1 MGLFEKKYC
10 DICGEKIG
18 LLGNRK
24 LEDGNMCSKCAG
36 KLSPFFTGR
45 KKSTLEEIKAQLAY
59 REQNRQNLNYFNA
72 NRVLG
77 NDTKV
82 YIDDSQGKFV
92 VSRKSDYRTENADI
106 IDISQVSSARYE
118 VEEHKSEIF
127 REDSEGHRR
136 SYDPPRYDCEY
147 EITIY
152 INVNSPYFNEIEFE
166 LTDERPE
173 SRYNEEFRRCEQQAN
188 EIVNSLNGGAPMGN
202 MGNNMGAA
210 MGGAA
215 FAQQGYN
222 QQQPYGQQNFNQPQ
236 QQYGQQ
242 GFNQPQQQ
250 YGQQGFNQ
258 PQQQYGQQGYNQ
270 QPQQQYGQQGYNQ
283 QPQQQYG
290 QQGYNQQ
297 PQQPYG
303 QQNFNQQPQQ
313 PYGQQGYNQQPQ
325 QPYGQQN
332 FNQQQQMP
340 DRPNNM
346 GYGQQ
351 VYSQQPQQGGQ
362 QNFNQQPQQ
371 GGAWV
376 CPKCGATNNG
386 RFCES
391 CGAQRN

>member
-10 DICGEKIG
+10 DVCGEKIG

-24 LEDGNMCSKCAG
+24 LEDGNICSKCAG
-36 KLSPFFTGR
+36 KLSPFFKGR

-72 NRVLG
+72 TRVLG

-106 IDISQVSSARYE
+106 IDISQVSNARYE

-127 REDSEGHRR
+127 REDSEGNRK

-188 EIVNSLNGGAPMGN
+188 EIVSSLNGNAPMGN

-210 MGGAA
+210 MGGVA
-215 FAQQGYN
+215 F
-222 QQQPYGQQNFNQPQ
+222 GQQNFNQ
-236 QQYGQQ
+236 
-242 GFNQPQQQ
+242 QPQQ
-250 YGQQGFNQ
+250 
-258 PQQQYGQQGYNQ
+258 
-270 QPQQQYGQQGYNQ
+270 
-283 QPQQQYG
+283 
-290 QQGYNQQ
+290 
-297 PQQPYG
+297 YG

-313 PYGQQGYNQQPQ
+313 Y
-325 QPYGQQN
+325 
-332 FNQQQQMP
+332 
-340 DRPNNM
+340 
-346 GYGQQ
+346 
-351 VYSQQPQQGGQ
+351 GQ

-371 GGAWV
+371 QYGQQNFNQQPQQQYGQQNFNQQPQQYGQQNFNQQPQQYGQQGFNQQPQQQGFAQQPQQGGSWV
-376 CPKCGATNNG
+376 CPSCGANNTG
-386 RFCES
+386 KFCES
-391 CGAQRN
+391 CGTPKN